1 MEDADG
7 NPKAGDTLE
16 LMKKEL
22 KRMKVVENRE
32 EPFKKGIA
40 TNYVDE
46 DTYYVRNGD
55 DNRSRKDNWKR
66 EKYVRSESKP
76 GYLRT
81 ASRGNYVRDNSSFR
95 RNSNLRTG
103 SMPGKFTGPPRTN
116 SKTGARIPSR
126 TPERQKS
133 ELFKKVENLEKDM
146 KEMKEMLKGKVI
158 SGHFV
163 EEDVVI
169 DVNLINDGA
178 ARMMLV
184 DCGAPKSVVSR
195 EWIEGYLKDMK
206 VDESEIE
213 RRSCCR
219 RFRMGETT
227 YLSEIEITFPIVLK
241 TEDGDYIRRK
251 VIAYIIDAERVNFLL
266 GKESIKDLDIM
277 IDVPGERIVFKQKEK
292 KVKTKESAGGHI
304 LVNLEL
310 VGKWEDSEAI
320 LFVEKEDDVKTD
332 SAIKRIHKN
341 LNHKSK
347 EQMIYA
353 YRNTGKLDDGIRKKI
368 IEIVDK
374 CEICK
379 KISKSKP
386 KPAVAIP
393 KATEFNSIVAIDLK
407 VMGEKYILW
416 MICACTR
423 FIQGRVSNYKKPE
436 SIVKAL
442 HRG

>member
-1 MEDADG
+1 
-7 NPKAGDTLE
+7 
-16 LMKKEL
+16 
-22 KRMKVVENRE
+22 
-32 EPFKKGIA
+32 
-40 TNYVDE
+40 
-46 DTYYVRNGD
+46 
-55 DNRSRKDNWKR
+55 
-66 EKYVRSESKP
+66 
-76 GYLRT
+76 
-81 ASRGNYVRDNSSFR
+81 
-95 RNSNLRTG
+95 
-103 SMPGKFTGPPRTN
+103 
-116 SKTGARIPSR
+116 
-126 TPERQKS
+126 
-133 ELFKKVENLEKDM
+133 
-146 KEMKEMLKGKVI
+146 MLKGKVI

-227 YLSEIEITFPIVLK
+227 YLSEIEITFPVVLK

-277 IDVPGERIVFKQKEK
+277 IDASGEKIVFKQKEK

-332 SAIKRIHKN
+332 SAIKRIHK
-341 LNHKSK
+341 
-347 EQMIYA
+347 
-353 YRNTGKLDDGIRKKI
+353 IRI
-368 IEIVDK
+368 I
-374 CEICK
+374 
-379 KISKSKP
+379 
-386 KPAVAIP
+386 
-393 KATEFNSIVAIDLK
+393 
-407 VMGEKYILW
+407 
-416 MICACTR
+416 
-423 FIQGRVSNYKKPE
+423 RVRS
-436 SIVKAL
+436 
-442 HRG
+442 R